1 MPNPRLAARYAK
13 SLVDLSQ
20 EQGQLE
26 VVFADM
32 QFLHRLCASSAELV
46 NLLKSPVIKSD
57 KKIKILEALT
67 AGKISALSSAFI
79 TLLAKKGRE
88 GDLMEMAQSF
98 VKQYQALKG
107 IHPVKL
113 TTATPAGDALKQLI
127 EEKGKAAKGWK
138 HIELETVVDEKLI
151 GGFLLEMD
159 SQMLDASILHDLRQV
174 KRQFDKNLFIQ
185 NIR

>member
-13 SLVDLSQ
+13 SLIDLSQ
-20 EQGQLE
+20 EQGKLE
-26 VVFADM
+26 AVFADM
-32 QFLHRLCASSAELV
+32 QYLFQLCAQSPELV

-67 AGKISALSSAFI
+67 TGKIDNLTNAFV

-88 GDLMEMAQSF
+88 GELSEMTRSF
-98 VKQYQALKG
+98 VKQYQTLKG

-127 EEKGKAAKGWK
+127 VEKVKSAKGWE
-138 HIELETVVDEKLI
+138 HVELETVVDEKII
-151 GGFLLEMD
+151 GGFLLEME
-159 SQMLDASILHDLRQV
+159 SQLMDASILHDLRAV
-174 KRQFDKNLFIQ
+174 KRQFDKNLFVQ

>member
-26 VVFADM
+26 SVFADM
-32 QFLHRLCASSAELV
+32 QFLHRLCTSSTELV

-67 AGKISALSSAFI
+67 SGKISTLSTSFI

-113 TTATPAGDALKQLI
+113 TTASPAGEALKQLI
-127 EEKGKAAKGWK
+127 EEKVKAAKGWK
-138 HIELETVVDEKLI
+138 QIELETVVDEKLI
-151 GGFLLEMD
+151 GGFLLELD
-159 SQMLDASILHDLRQV
+159 SQMLDASILHDLRAV

>member
-32 QFLHRLCASSAELV
+32 QFLH
-46 NLLKSPVIKSD
+46 
-57 KKIKILEALT
+57 LT
-67 AGKISALSSAFI
+67 AGKISPLSTAFI

-98 VKQYQALKG
+98 VKQYQTLKG

-113 TTATPAGDALKQLI
+113 TTASPAGDALKQLI
-127 EEKGKAAKGWK
+127 EKKVKEVKGWK
-138 HIELETVVDEKLI
+138 HIELETVVDEKII
-151 GGFLLEMD
+151 GGFLLELD
-159 SQMLDASILHDLRQV
+159 SQLLDASILHDLRQV

>member
-13 SLVDLSQ
+13 SLIDLSQ
-20 EQGQLE
+20 EQGKLE
-26 VVFADM
+26 EVFADM
-32 QFLHRLCASSAELV
+32 QFLRRLCAGSTELV

-67 AGKISALSSAFI
+67 NGKISSLSSAFI

-88 GDLMEMAQSF
+88 GELSEMAGSF
-98 VKQYQALKG
+98 IQQYQSLKG

-113 TTATPAGDALKQLI
+113 TTASPAGDALKQLI
-127 EEKGKAAKGWK
+127 EERVKAAKGWK
-138 HIELETVVDEKLI
+138 QIELETVVDEKII
-151 GGFLLEMD
+151 GGFVLEFD
-159 SQMLDASILHDLRQV
+159 SQMVDASILHDLRAV
-174 KRQFDKNLFIQ
+174 KRQFEKNLFVQ